1 MTDEIS
7 SKSAIA
13 RPAPRLFV
21 FELATFAA
29 IFWADWAGYVPLS
42 KTPFLFV
49 AAWIFMVV
57 RGVTWR
63 SVGLR
68 LPANWSLLLVAGV
81 VAGVGVFLL
90 EFFGTQQLI
99 FRATGQYPDL
109 HEFDGLVGNIELLG
123 ILLAANLVLAA
134 FGEEMVWRGYAL
146 PRVASVL
153 GGGAASWVVALLF
166 VNAGFGLAHLYQGFP
181 GVIEATIG
189 GVLYGAVYLLAKRNL
204 IVPMAAHFTSN
215 TIDFT
220 LMYLGLY
227 PGVGS

>member
-1 MTDEIS
+1 MTEETSPD
-7 SKSAIA
+7 SKSA
-13 RPAPRLFV
+13 RPAPRLFAL
-21 FELATFAA
+21 ELAVFAA

-42 KTPFLFV
+42 KTPFLLV
-49 AAWIFMVV
+49 AAWIFMVA

-81 VAGVGVFLL
+81 VAGIGVFLL
-90 EFFGTQQLI
+90 EFFGTQQII

-109 HEFDGLVGNIELLG
+109 HEFDDLVGNIELLG

-146 PRVASVL
+146 PRVADLL

-166 VNAGFGLAHLYQGFP
+166 VNVGFGLAHLYQGFP

-189 GVLYGAVYLLAKRNL
+189 GVLYGAVYLLAGRNL